1 MLDETV
7 DADEVDG
14 VSNEMPL
21 LLKVDEASVSI
32 VLLLLLPFSLT
43 KYSAIFAEVKESF
56 EIYNNQL
63 GAVKIAELVKN
74 LSKSCSLR
82 N

>member
-1 MLDETV
+1 M
-7 DADEVDG
+7 EV
-14 VSNEMPL
+14 NE
-21 LLKVDEASVSI
+21 AGVSI

-63 GAVKIAELVKN
+63 GEFDRRWLEPTLPHDSIRV
-74 LSKSCSLR
+74 
-82 N
+82 

>member
-63 GAVKIAELVKN
+63 GAVEIAELVKN